1 MSKLNK
7 TILLIFIFIL
17 CSARI
22 VAKEARYL
30 TGNAADVR
38 PKLAG
43 PAYDLAGGGKDVVA
57 ALQWMINQ
65 VRGCESCATKLDVV
79 VLRSSGEDGYNELIA
94 ALDGVDSVETL
105 VIKSRVDADGAGV
118 GETVRRAEVIFFAG
132 GDQCN
137 YVSYFKGTEV
147 EKGVR
152 DVYRRGGG
160 IGGTSAGLAILGE
173 FAYDACTG
181 NLSVRSNEALAN
193 PYNGSMSI
201 TDDFFKFAHL
211 QHTITDTHF
220 VARDRMG
227 RTLAFIARQL
237 KDHKLKS
244 VLGIAV
250 DERTSVAV
258 DKKGM
263 ARVLGKGP
271 AYFILGDHQPE
282 KCQPNVPLTYT
293 NYKIWKVAEGGTFDL
308 AHKPARGYTLVSVVD
323 GKITSN
329 PY

>member
-1 MSKLNK
+1 MSKLLK
-7 TILLIFIFIL
+7 AILLIFIPLLFAAPVV
-17 CSARI
+17 AR
-22 VAKEARYL
+22 ETRYL
-30 TGNAADVR
+30 TGNAADVN

-43 PAYDLAGGGKDVVA
+43 PAYDLAGGGKDVVH

-94 ALDGVDSVETL
+94 ARD
-105 VIKSRVDADGAGV
+105 
-118 GETVRRAEVIFFAG
+118 TVRRAEVIFFAG

-137 YVSYFKGTEV
+137 YFSYFKGTEV
-147 EKGVR
+147 EKGVAE
-152 DVYRRGGG
+152 VYRRGGG

-173 FAYDACTG
+173 FVYDSCTG

-211 QHTITDTHF
+211 NHTITDTHF

-237 KDHKLKS
+237 KDHKLKK
-244 VLGIAV
+244 VYGIAV
-250 DERTSVAV
+250 DEKTSVTV

-282 KCQPNVPLTYT
+282 KCQPNMPLTYA

-308 AHKPARGYTLVSVVD
+308 AHKPAKGYSLISVSD